1 MSDAERPEF
10 TRAEK
15 SAAWEWLR
23 RVALTDNNPHAQV
36 AIVEWQAYFNALRD
50 IANDCDTDA
59 RRLKFM
65 AVDALTHGDR
75 GPPPQTG
82 DVPLVSPDARSVTL
96 TGPQILDLYEA
107 CGGDFTEL
115 TSWTVGEREAFVSDD
130 GEQMPAGMYA
140 TCAEYPDEGFI
151 GPLGAMSEASQP
163 ATVTDAEDAHES

>member
-1 MSDAERPEF
+1 MSDAERPAF

-50 IANDCDTDA
+50 IANDCGTDA
-59 RRLKFM
+59 RRLKFT
-65 AVDALTHGDR
+65 AVDALTHGER
-75 GPPPQTG
+75 WPPSQG
-82 DVPLVSPDARSVTL
+82 GVEPLVSPHACSVPL

-115 TSWTVGEREAFVSDD
+115 TSYTVGEREAFVTDE
-130 GEQMPAGMYA
+130 GEQMPAGWPSGA
-140 TCAEYPDEGFI
+140 TSTSQAPAVARSTCCRGCCAARCAVRPW
-151 GPLGAMSEASQP
+151 
-163 ATVTDAEDAHES
+163 